1 MEPTD
6 KQSSDNSWS
15 NNRELLRLLEQE
27 RRRRQAAP
35 EEKYPLWEQTPLF
48 AKPYKTDKEDELSRR
63 MKNLLGDVGSKVLLS
78 HESPGNPVWIPEKPK
93 PKSHSSSHRP
103 ASSKTNPYADIWRES
118 SPESLD
124 LTPNPEQTY
133 DDSDEGHSKQRSEV
147 KAAPSKIL
155 PGPVKPILHVYVQS
169 IEGILKV
176 GALQYQM
183 STGKPLQIHEEVDPP
198 DSGKG
203 ETPSVSISKT
213 PESCFSPSLSRKC
226 AAHCHLSCHLFSRL
240 LELRLPNSHCRQRA
254 LQWQQ
259 RRRVAPAQRRRC
271 ESGSTR
277 DCHSSSALCD
287 RGISSS
293 DSEEDDLPRVL
304 VLPAREPKPS
314 TSRKWHLDNLVTQTK
329 RGAVPREGPRDTGC
343 GNGREERKKPELG
356 ISSNSCQQHSKARE
370 PPHKIC
376 GHPDKK
382 SQTFFCPVAR
392 NSEKSSGKGPTTS
405 QKSCGQETKNPHKNF
420 GQGSKDFHKSS
431 GQETKDFHKS
441 SGKVVRDSQESCRQ
455 VAKYPEKSSGQ
466 VTQQFRKSPG
476 HVAKEIHKINGKKG
490 NNFHK
495 SCGQVSKDSD
505 KSFCQVK
512 DSQKSGGQMSK
523 APQDAHLQSKQ
534 SCLKPPVLTK
544 EAVPRNTA
552 GIKRPGEPLVHS
564 ESKRVWNVEI
574 NPGPWQVTDQSCK
587 DQLKDKKTLMPKATA
602 SADLKLALHEPSE
615 KTKDKGS
622 HQANARGFL
631 DPRLPG
637 DAQRRDTL
645 IPSGHRPGDVHQEKV
660 PLPPEEEKLFLAAVK
675 PDLKRK
681 AMRSPEE
688 SPGKKKSIG
697 SCIPKPEEKCGA
709 ATAAGHDCCTTCAKL
724 DHDSHQRP
732 RSETDGPELPAVD
745 NPARNQ
751 DPQNPGVLCDSLQ
764 KHPLR

>member
-240 LELRLPNSHCRQRA
+240 LELRLPNSHCRQSGQKFGEELWQRA
-254 LQWQQ
+254 HDF
-259 RRRVAPAQRRRC
+259 
-271 ESGSTR
+271 S
-277 DCHSSSALCD
+277 
-287 RGISSS
+287 
-293 DSEEDDLPRVL
+293 
-304 VLPAREPKPS
+304 
-314 TSRKWHLDNLVTQTK
+314 
-329 RGAVPREGPRDTGC
+329 
-343 GNGREERKKPELG
+343 
-356 ISSNSCQQHSKARE
+356 
-370 PPHKIC
+370 
-376 GHPDKK
+376 
-382 SQTFFCPVAR
+382 
-392 NSEKSSGKGPTTS
+392 
-405 QKSCGQETKNPHKNF
+405 KSCGQETKNPHKNF

-441 SGKVVRDSQESCRQ
+441 SGKVVRDSQESSRQ
-455 VAKYPEKSSGQ
+455 VAKYPEMSSGQ

-587 DQLKDKKTLMPKATA
+587 DQLKDKKTPMPKATA